1 MLVIACTFLLWLLP
15 LLALPVPEYRQL
27 SKFLLRSWRLE
38 DVLATSAVENVIA
51 IALAVA
57 ALAAVDAVV
66 ATGTV
71 AAVTA
76 AACFVLSRH
85 LRNKNNSLGIFFL
98 LPPLP

>member
-1 MLVIACTFLLWLLP
+1 MG
-15 LLALPVPEYRQL
+15 
-27 SKFLLRSWRLE
+27 
-38 DVLATSAVENVIA
+38 DVLATSVVENVIA

-57 ALAAVDAVV
+57 ALAAVVAVV
-66 ATGTV
+66 AAGTV
-71 AAVTA
+71 AVVTA